1 MELVIMEFSVIL
13 LFLAFLTVGIIAT
26 SYGVLV
32 GAGGGFI
39 IGPILILVFGWE
51 NKEAVGTSLV
61 CVSVASI
68 SGAISYLRLKI
79 VDIRSALLFS
89 IAAMPGAIL
98 AVIGLEKVDSALF
111 NILFSI
117 ILILT
122 GLYVFWS
129 PSKSEK
135 ITSKE
140 KKIISKNKRG
150 WWRVYRTITPTTG
163 EYFKYNFIEP
173 TATAI
178 NTLFGFISSFFGIGG
193 GPVRTPTLVYFF
205 NFPVKVATATSIATM
220 SIYTIFG
227 SAAHYINGNVNTQ
240 AVLPLGVGAIIGS
253 QFGVIISKRLKGRLM
268 MKLLSF
274 AMIAIAISIGI
285 EGFREL

>member
-1 MELVIMEFSVIL
+1 MEFSVIQL
-13 LFLAFLTVGIIAT
+13 IAFLGVGIIAT

-39 IGPILILVFGWE
+39 IGPILILVFDWP
-51 NKEAVGTSLV
+51 NKTAVGTSLV

-79 VDIRSALLFS
+79 VDIRSAILFS

-98 AVIGLEKVDSALF
+98 AVIGLEKVDSAIF

-117 ILILT
+117 MLILT

-135 ITSKE
+135 NANVLSEENEI
-140 KKIISKNKRG
+140 KNANKG
-150 WWRVYRTITPTTG
+150 WWRAYRNIIPTTG
-163 EYFKYNFIEP
+163 ESFKYNFVEP
-173 TATAI
+173 AATAV

-227 SAAHYINGNVNTQ
+227 STAHFINGNVQVQ
-240 AVLPLGVGAIIGS
+240 AVIPLGIGAIIGS

-274 AMIAIAISIGI
+274 AMIAIAINMGI
-285 EGFREL
+285 EGIQGL

>member
-1 MELVIMEFSVIL
+1 MDLSIIQL
-13 LFLAFLTVGIIAT
+13 LAFLTVGMIAT
-26 SYGVLV
+26 TYGVLV

-39 IGPILILVFGWE
+39 IGPVLILFFGWD

-79 VDIRSALLFS
+79 VDIRSAILFG

-98 AVIGLEKVDSALF
+98 AVIGLEKVDSGIF
-111 NILFSI
+111 YILFSI
-117 ILILT
+117 MLLLT

-135 ITSKE
+135 IINEDDRKFNNKSK
-140 KKIISKNKRG
+140 G
-150 WWRVYRTITPTTG
+150 WWRVYRNITPTVG
-163 EYFKYNFIEP
+163 DKFKYNFIEP
-173 TATAI
+173 SATAI

-193 GPVRTPTLVYFF
+193 GPIRTPTLVYFF
-205 NFPVKVATATSIATM
+205 NFPVKVATATSVATM

-227 SAAHYINGNVNTQ
+227 SVAHFINGNVNTQ
-240 AVLPLGVGAIIGS
+240 AVLPLCLGAIIGS

-274 AMIAIAISIGI
+274 AMIAIAISIGV
-285 EGFREL
+285 EGFNQL

>member
-1 MELVIMEFSVIL
+1 MDLSVIQL
-13 LFLAFLTVGIIAT
+13 LAFLTVGMIAT
-26 SYGVLV
+26 TYGVLV

-39 IGPILILVFGWE
+39 IGPVLILFFGWG

-79 VDIRSALLFS
+79 VDIRSAILFG

-98 AVIGLEKVDSALF
+98 AVIGLEKVDSGIF
-111 NILFSI
+111 YILFSI
-117 ILILT
+117 MLLLT

-135 ITSKE
+135 IINEDDRKFNNKSK
-140 KKIISKNKRG
+140 G
-150 WWRVYRTITPTTG
+150 WWRVYRNITPTAG
-163 EYFKYNFIEP
+163 DKFKYNFIEP
-173 TATAI
+173 SATAI

-193 GPVRTPTLVYFF
+193 GPIRTPTLVYFF
-205 NFPVKVATATSIATM
+205 NFPVKVATATSVATM

-227 SAAHYINGNVNTQ
+227 SVAHFINGNVNTQ
-240 AVLPLGVGAIIGS
+240 AVLPLCLGAIIGS

-274 AMIAIAISIGI
+274 AMIAIAISIGV
-285 EGFREL
+285 EGFNQL